1 MPRRGTFYA
10 ITPEEAER
18 LLALVGNDAE
28 LAKECLELWTPERQ
42 RQRFIAPVDHA
53 WEVLHRCMAD
63 GTLRGIGAGSDPLQW
78 CVLGGKSLHQG
89 KEYIVCYVT
98 PEQTAEVAEELDDI
112 DVEWFVGRYKLL
124 PTAGY
129 TGPIDNEDFQ
139 YNWEYFT
146 NVRNLYSKAAG
157 DGRGVVFVTDQ

>member
-28 LAKECLELWTPERQ
+28 LARECLELYTPERQ
-42 RQRFIAPVDHA
+42 RARFIAPVDHA
-53 WEVLHRCMAD
+53 WEILHRCLGD
-63 GTLRGIGAGSDPLQW
+63 GTLRGIGAGSSPLTR

-98 PEQTAEVAEELDDI
+98 PEQADEVADELDEI
-112 DVEWFVGRYKLL
+112 DVDWLAERYRNL
-124 PTAGY
+124 PSAGY

-139 YNWEYFT
+139 YTWDYFT
-146 NVRNLYSKAAG
+146 SVRNLYSKAAA